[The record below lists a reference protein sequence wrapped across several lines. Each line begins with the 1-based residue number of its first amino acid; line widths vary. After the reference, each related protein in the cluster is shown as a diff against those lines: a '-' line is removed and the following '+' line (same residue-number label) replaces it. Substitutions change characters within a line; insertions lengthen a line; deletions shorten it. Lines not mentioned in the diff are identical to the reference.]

1 MTNIDTIKAV
11 LTPIFEKYGVKKAVL
26 FGSFAKNTMTE
37 QSDIDLLVDSGL
49 KGLKFVGFTEDIQ
62 NAVSRHVDVLD
73 VTHIEKDSGIEK
85 EISRH
90 GKVIFN
96 RTEQLTRVPARRSRR
111 IFYSPGYAINAA
123 KIYRYKHTISTI

>member
-1 MTNIDTIKAV
+1 MATKSILKSLTIKDDESCRKIFEDTKEHISIDTIKIV
-11 LTPIFEKYGVKKAVL
+11 LTPIFEKYGVKKAIL

-37 QSDIDLLVDSGL
+37 KSDVDLLVDSGL
-49 KGLKFVGFTEDIQ
+49 KGLKFIGFTEDIK

-73 VTHIEKDSGIEK
+73 VTHIEKGSGIEK

-96 RTEQLTRVPARRSRR
+96 RTD
-111 IFYSPGYAINAA
+111 N
-123 KIYRYKHTISTI
+123 

>member
-1 MTNIDTIKAV
+1 MTNIDTIKTT

-49 KGLKFVGFTEDIQ
+49 KGLKFIGFTEDIQ
-62 NAVSRHVDVLD
+62 NAVSRLVDVLD

-96 RTEQLTRVPARRSRR
+96 RTD
-111 IFYSPGYAINAA
+111 N
-123 KIYRYKHTISTI
+123 

>member
-1 MTNIDTIKAV
+1 MATKSILKSLTIKDDESCQKIFGDTKEHISIDTIKIV

-62 NAVSRHVDVLD
+62 NAISRPADVFD
-73 VTHIEKDSGIEK
+73 VTHIENNSRVYN
-85 EISRH
+85 EIKAD
-90 GKVIFN
+90 GVTIFE
-96 RTEQLTRVPARRSRR
+96 R
-111 IFYSPGYAINAA
+111 
-123 KIYRYKHTISTI
+123 